1 MCPLVALYQTG
12 PTLPTQGLGAT
23 RDWHHG
29 LLARIAS
36 RAAAATFGGWTD
48 SVDTASPPTM
58 TKWIS
63 TATAASVVACA
74 WLCSATLQAQ
84 PPEHFAPSRPE
95 TLSWG
100 WYPVDKPP
108 VLTIESGDTV
118 RIDTLSHAGS
128 AQREHP
134 ATLLRDLGVAP
145 EHILPDVIDFWAS
158 RDGRPREGR
167 SGHVIT
173 GPIAITGARPGDM
186 LEVQILELTTRA
198 PFGINNTGSRAGVF
212 GSGYPGS
219 RPDDA
224 LRDIETTRHV
234 IHTGMVDGR
243 EVALFSDDIHVPL
256 APFMGIMAVAPV
268 PVLGQPGVDIPG
280 VQASRPPGDFG
291 GNMDVKELT
300 VGSTLFLPVLHQ
312 EALFYVGDPH
322 SAQGDGEVSGTAI
335 EQSLAGRFRFI
346 LHKNTPIAGPRAEN
360 ETHYIMMGID
370 LDLDRALQKAVDAV
384 VAFLVAEKGL
394 TPTKAVS
401 LASIAVDF
409 HIAEA
414 VDFTQLVTGKI
425 PKSIFR

>member
-1 MCPLVALYQTG
+1 VINISRRLALATVTG
-12 PTLPTQGLGAT
+12 
-23 RDWHHG
+23 
-29 LLARIAS
+29 AS
-36 RAAAATFGGWTD
+36 
-48 SVDTASPPTM
+48 M
-58 TKWIS
+58 
-63 TATAASVVACA
+63 
-74 WLCSATLQAQ
+74 LCGSALAQ
-84 PPEHFAPSRPE
+84 PADHYVPSRPE

-100 WYPVDKPP
+100 WFPLDKPP
-108 VLTIESGDTV
+108 VVTIASGDTV
-118 RIDTLSHAGS
+118 RVDTLSHAGS
-128 AQREHP
+128 TQREHP

-145 EHILPDVIDFWAS
+145 EDILPDVIDFWAS

-173 GPIAITGARPGDM
+173 GPIAITGAEPGDV
-186 LEVQILELTTRA
+186 LEIQILELTTRA
-198 PFGINNTGSRAGVF
+198 PFGINNTGSVAGVF

-219 RPDDA
+219 RPNDA
-224 LRDIETTRHV
+224 VRDEVETTRHV

-256 APFMGIMAVAPV
+256 APFMGIMAVAPT
-268 PVLGQPGVDIPG
+268 PVLGEPGVDIPG
-280 VQASRPPGDFG
+280 VQSSRPPGAFG

-300 VGSTLFLPVLHQ
+300 VGSTLYLPVLHP

-335 EQSLAGRFRFI
+335 EQSLSGRFRFV
-346 LHKNTPIAGPRAEN
+346 LHTDRSISGPRAEN
-360 ETHYIMMGID
+360 DTHYIMMGID
-370 LDLDRALQKAVDAV
+370 LDLDRALQKAVDEV

-409 HIAEA
+409 HVAEA

-425 PKSIFR
+425 PKQIFR

>member
-1 MCPLVALYQTG
+1 MSRRLALATVAVTG
-12 PTLPTQGLGAT
+12 
-23 RDWHHG
+23 
-29 LLARIAS
+29 
-36 RAAAATFGGWTD
+36 
-48 SVDTASPPTM
+48 
-58 TKWIS
+58 
-63 TATAASVVACA
+63 ASV
-74 WLCSATLQAQ
+74 LCGSALAQ
-84 PPEHFAPSRPE
+84 PADHYVPSRPE

-100 WYPVDKPP
+100 WFPLDKPP
-108 VLTIESGDTV
+108 VVTIASGDTV
-118 RIDTLSHAGS
+118 RVNTLSHAGS
-128 AQREHP
+128 TQRQHP

-145 EHILPDVIDFWAS
+145 EDILSDVIDFWAS

-173 GPIAITGARPGDM
+173 GPIAITGAEPGDV
-186 LEVQILELTTRA
+186 LEIQILELTTRA
-198 PFGINNTGSRAGVF
+198 PFGINNTGSVAGVF

-219 RPDDA
+219 RSNDA
-224 LRDIETTRHV
+224 VRDEVETTRHL

-256 APFMGIMAVAPV
+256 APFMGIMAVAPT
-268 PVLGQPGVDIPG
+268 PVLGEPGVDIPG
-280 VQASRPPGDFG
+280 VQASRPPGAFG

-300 VGSTLFLPVLHQ
+300 VGSTLYLPVLHP

-335 EQSLAGRFRFI
+335 EQSLSGRFRFV
-346 LHKNTPIAGPRAEN
+346 LHTDRSISGPRAEN
-360 ETHYIMMGID
+360 DTHYIMMGID
-370 LDLDRALQKAVDAV
+370 LDLDRALQKAVDEV

-409 HIAEA
+409 HVAEA

-425 PKSIFR
+425 PKQIFR

>member
-1 MCPLVALYQTG
+1 M
-12 PTLPTQGLGAT
+12 
-23 RDWHHG
+23 
-29 LLARIAS
+29 
-36 RAAAATFGGWTD
+36 
-48 SVDTASPPTM
+48 
-58 TKWIS
+58 
-63 TATAASVVACA
+63 ASVINMSRRCALVKVAVTGTLM
-74 WLCSATLQAQ
+74 LCESAVAQ
-84 PPEHFAPSRPE
+84 PADHYVPSRPE
-95 TLSWG
+95 MLSWG
-100 WYPVDKPP
+100 WFPLDKPP
-108 VLTIESGDTV
+108 LLTIASGDTV
-118 RIDTLSHAGS
+118 RVDTLSHAGS

-145 EHILPDVIDFWAS
+145 EDILPDVIDFWAS

-173 GPIAITGARPGDM
+173 GPIAIAGAEPGDV
-186 LEVQILELTTRA
+186 LEIQILELTTRA
-198 PFGINNTGSRAGVF
+198 PFGINNTGSSAGVF

-219 RPDDA
+219 RPSDA
-224 LRDIETTRHV
+224 VRDEIETTRHV

-256 APFMGIMAVAPV
+256 APFMGIMAVAPT
-268 PVLGQPGVDIPG
+268 PVLGEPGVDIPG
-280 VQASRPPGDFG
+280 VQSSRPPGAFG

-300 VGSTLFLPVLHQ
+300 VGSTLYLPVLHP

-335 EQSLAGRFRFI
+335 EQSLSGRFRFV
-346 LHKNTPIAGPRAEN
+346 LHTDRSISGPRAEN
-360 ETHYIMMGID
+360 DTHYIMMGID
-370 LDLDRALQKAVDAV
+370 LDLDRALQKAVDEV

-409 HIAEA
+409 HVAEA

-425 PKSIFR
+425 PKHIFR

>member
-1 MCPLVALYQTG
+1 M
-12 PTLPTQGLGAT
+12 
-23 RDWHHG
+23 
-29 LLARIAS
+29 
-36 RAAAATFGGWTD
+36 
-48 SVDTASPPTM
+48 
-58 TKWIS
+58 
-63 TATAASVVACA
+63 ASVINISRRLALATVTGASM
-74 WLCSATLQAQ
+74 LCGSALAQ
-84 PPEHFAPSRPE
+84 PADHYVPSRPE

-100 WYPVDKPP
+100 WFPLDKPP
-108 VLTIESGDTV
+108 VVTIASGDTV
-118 RIDTLSHAGS
+118 RVDTLSHAGS
-128 AQREHP
+128 TQREHP

-145 EHILPDVIDFWAS
+145 EDILPDVIDFWAS

-173 GPIAITGARPGDM
+173 GPIAITGAEPGDV
-186 LEVQILELTTRA
+186 LEIQILELTTRA
-198 PFGINNTGSRAGVF
+198 PFGINNTGSVAGVF

-219 RPDDA
+219 RPNDA
-224 LRDIETTRHV
+224 VRDEVETTRHV

-256 APFMGIMAVAPV
+256 APFMGIMAVAPT
-268 PVLGQPGVDIPG
+268 PVLGEPGVDIPG
-280 VQASRPPGDFG
+280 VQSSRPPGAFG

-300 VGSTLFLPVLHQ
+300 VGSTLYLPVLHP

-335 EQSLAGRFRFI
+335 EQSLSGRFRFV
-346 LHKNTPIAGPRAEN
+346 LHTDRSISGPRAEN
-360 ETHYIMMGID
+360 DTHYIMMGID
-370 LDLDRALQKAVDAV
+370 LDLDRALQKAVDEV

-409 HIAEA
+409 HVAEA

-425 PKSIFR
+425 PKQIFR